1 MIYGLVPHRG
11 GPGSVALTLDWISAT
26 DRRRC
31 TAQMKEGEEASR
43 AAVAVL
49 LRVVVL
55 RSEAVN

>member
-1 MIYGLVPHRG
+1 M
-11 GPGSVALTLDWISAT
+11 ALTLDWISET

-31 TAQMKEGEEASR
+31 TAPKKEGEDSVR
-43 AAVAVL
+43 TAVAVL